1 MFILSIVPIA
11 IVLILLS
18 VFNIPSKRAMPIG
31 WATALLVAFLFWKMP
46 PIDLG
51 AWSIV
56 GGFKGLEIV
65 ITIFGAMLLL
75 NTMKHSGGMSVI
87 SDGFKS
93 ITIDRRLQVVIIPWL
108 FGAFIE
114 STAGFGTPAALAG
127 PLLVGLGF
135 PPLAAAMVA
144 LICNSTPVPFG
155 GVGLPTMAAITTV
168 NANVVNAGY
177 NPETFKFV
185 ATKWVTIIH
194 GIGGIFIPLIA
205 VMLLTKIF
213 GKEKSIK
220 PALEAAPFLIFGG
233 LAFVVP
239 YMLLGIFIGPEF
251 PSLLG
256 SLIGLVIVLIA
267 IKNNFL
273 VPKTVWTF
281 AGEEEWE
288 DDWKSGEIKDD
299 LPEFARKNSNNLSFF
314 RSWSP
319 YIIILAMLLSTR
331 TNFLGI
337 GDLVNKL
344 QLGFTNALGVNGAS
358 YTFKILWLPGT
369 IFTIAALISI
379 AILKMNNES
388 VKEAWRTTFKSITGP
403 FIAMVFGV
411 GLVQIMLSTAFNPIG
426 IDGMMTTMAKT
437 MATISGKAYPVF
449 ATLIGMFGA
458 FISGSNA
465 QSNMLFGSMQFE
477 AAELLKMS
485 PTIIFALQC
494 SGGAIGNMICVNN
507 VVAATATVG
516 ASKAEG
522 RIVKTNLIPALTYA
536 AISIIVASILI
547 YSGVYPMS

>member
-1 MFILSIVPIA
+1 MFFLSILPIA
-11 IVLILLS
+11 IVLLLLS
-18 VFNIPSKRAMPIG
+18 VFNISSKKAMPVG
-31 WATALLVAFLFWKMP
+31 WGVALVIAFLSWKMP
-46 PIDLG
+46 VVDLG

-56 GGFKGLEIV
+56 GGFKGFEIV
-65 ITIFGAMLLL
+65 LTIFGAMLLL
-75 NTMKHSGGMSVI
+75 NTMKYSGGMSVI
-87 SDGFKS
+87 SDGFRS
-93 ITIDRRLQVVIIPWL
+93 ITTDRRLQVVIIPWL

-155 GVGLPTMAAITTV
+155 GVGLPTMTAITTV
-168 NANVVNAGY
+168 HQNVVNAGY

-194 GIGGIFIPLIA
+194 GIGGIFVPLIA

-213 GKEKSIK
+213 GKEKSVK

-239 YMLLGIFIGPEF
+239 YMLLGIFVGPEF

-256 SLIGLVIVLIA
+256 SLIGLIIVILA
-267 IKNNFL
+267 IKNDFL
-273 VPKTVWTF
+273 VPKKAWTF
-281 AGEEEWE
+281 AGEEDWE
-288 DDWKSGEIKDD
+288 DDWKSEDVVEE
-299 LPEFARKNSNNLSFF
+299 LPEFAEKNSKDLSIV

-319 YIIILAMLLSTR
+319 YIIILAILLSTR

-337 GDLVNKL
+337 GDLVSKV
-344 QLGFTNALGVNGAS
+344 QVGFTDALGVSEAS
-358 YTFKILWLPGT
+358 YMFKLLWLPGT
-369 IFTIAALISI
+369 IFTIASLC
-379 AILKMNNES
+379 AIPILNMSTES
-388 VKEAWRTTFKSITGP
+388 AKDAWKTTFNNITGP

-411 GLVQIMLSTAFNPIG
+411 GLVQIMLSTAYNPIG

-437 MATISGKAYPVF
+437 LAQISGVTYPVF
-449 ATLIGMFGA
+449 ASVIGIFGA

-477 AAELLKMS
+477 AAELLSMP
-485 PTIIFALQC
+485 PTLIFALQC

-522 RIVKTNLIPALTYA
+522 KIVKTNLIPAFTYA
-536 AISIIVASILI
+536 TITIIVASILI
-547 YSGVYPMS
+547 YSGFDPMS